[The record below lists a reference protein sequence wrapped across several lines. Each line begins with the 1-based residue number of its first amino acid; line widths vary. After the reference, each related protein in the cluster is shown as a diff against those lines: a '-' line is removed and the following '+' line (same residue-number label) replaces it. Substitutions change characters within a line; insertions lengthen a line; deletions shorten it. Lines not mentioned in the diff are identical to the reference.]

1 MPRTSWD
8 NAHVLSCMSSLLRT
22 PEKEMTYLVKTCQ
35 QQGNEFDCGVFAI
48 AFATSL
54 ANGEYPSRILYDK
67 KKLRSHL
74 AEWMAAKKLTLFPFS
89 IIRKTRSREIAEK
102 VEVYCVCRRMEYQL
116 LSSTSAS
123 LEDWNF
129 FGCTARDARIGSITC
144 ALMTIGVMTMTN
156 GSVTN
161 VKNK

>member
-1 MPRTSWD
+1 MV
-8 NAHVLSCMSSLLRT
+8 NILR
-22 PEKEMTYLVKTCQ
+22 
-35 QQGNEFDCGVFAI
+35 
-48 AFATSL
+48 
-54 ANGEYPSRILYDK
+54 EYCTIK
-67 KKLRSHL
+67 KKTEESPSG
-74 AEWMAAKKLTLFPFS
+74 MDGAKKLTLFPFS

-102 VEVYCVCRRMEYQL
+102 GEIYCVCRRMEYQL

-129 FGCTARDARIGSITC
+129 FGCTARDARIGFITC